1 MMKKMRDSLNRQI
14 RDVRKDNLEPFLTS
28 KDARVRKVTQE
39 SLDNPDLED
48 KFRAVIRLILRPI
61 RRRMLLLVSTINEAE
76 KENRYQ
82 ALLNSLS
89 SNDIIEKET
98 AIQELAEFPDKETN
112 KIIADQLS
120 DESRGIRLA
129 SVEAL
134 WKMCLKDAVKPLK
147 EALLQET
154 DCFTRIMISLC
165 LTSLGDTS
173 PFDNLFDDIAEN
185 SIQNDHWD
193 MTDLVYSGLITELGE
208 EAIPFL
214 ENGLRHSDWHVR
226 WISLRVIFDLA
237 ESKKVIGKY
246 SFLNEDPITEVQEI
260 YDELLY

>member
-1 MMKKMRDSLNRQI
+1 MFSKIRDSLNQQI

-28 KDARVRKVTQE
+28 KNARMRQVTRE
-39 SLDNPDLED
+39 SLDNPDLGD

-61 RRRMLLLVSTINEAE
+61 RRGLLLLISPINEAE
-76 KENRYQ
+76 KEKHYQ
-82 ALLNSLS
+82 SLLNSLS
-89 SNDIIEKET
+89 SGDTIEKET

-134 WKMCLKDAVKPLK
+134 RKMRIKDAVEPLK
-147 EALLQET
+147 ETLLQET

-214 ENGLRHSDWHVR
+214 ENGLRHSDWHIR
-226 WISLRVIFDLA
+226 WISLRVIYDLA
-237 ESKKVIGKY
+237 EPKKGFGKY
-246 SFLNEDPITEVQEI
+246 SFLKEDPVAEVQEI